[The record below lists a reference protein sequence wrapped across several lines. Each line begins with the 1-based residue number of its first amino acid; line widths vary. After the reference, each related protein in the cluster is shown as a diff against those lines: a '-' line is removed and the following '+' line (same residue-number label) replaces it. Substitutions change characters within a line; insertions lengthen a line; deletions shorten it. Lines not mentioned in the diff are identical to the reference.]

1 MNLWEIEDSLY
12 DRGFQ
17 TLCGIDEAG
26 RGPLAGPVCAAA
38 CILPR
43 DLEIPGLN
51 DSKQLSAKKREALYA
66 EITER
71 ALAWAVC
78 MVDEKRIDEINI
90 LQATFEAMRGALGG
104 LSVRPDFCLVD
115 GNRDPKLGIPTQT
128 VVKGDAR
135 CATVAAA
142 SILAKVSR
150 DRLMTELDAVYPE
163 YGFAI
168 HKGYGTKA
176 HYAALDRYGLC
187 PIHRRSF
194 LKRYV
199 QP

>member
-104 LSVRPDFCLVD
+104 LSVRSDFCLVD

>member
-1 MNLWEIEDSLY
+1 M
-12 DRGFQ
+12 
-17 TLCGIDEAG
+17 
-26 RGPLAGPVCAAA
+26 AGPVCAAA